1 MGRSSEK
8 SSLLASTSGGSNNGR
23 DHQRDAHRG
32 GGFEEEEKESTFQY
46 LSSIVVSALALTG
59 AVVGV
64 ASVWQRCQNGNCN
77 PGSFLLPG
85 DHRYV
90 YASPTERVF
99 FFFFF
104 FFFRVQ
110 RVLSRVVFGRFVL
123 FFFFFLSLFRVR
135 RARGEG
141 RFIFIAKLTTLST
154 IILSTAG
161 T

>member
-1 MGRSSEK
+1 MGRSSAATGEK
-8 SSLLASTSGGSNNGR
+8 SSLLASTSGSR
-23 DHQRDAHRG
+23 DHRDAHRG
-32 GGFEEEEKESTFQY
+32 EEEKESTFQY

-85 DHRYV
+85 DHRYDTHHRQS
-90 YASPTERVF
+90 AFSSSS
-99 FFFFF
+99 F

-110 RVLSRVVFGRFVL
+110 RVLSRRVGLFVL
-123 FFFFFLSLFRVR
+123 FFFFFLSLSR

-141 RFIFIAKLTTLST
+141 RFIFIAKLTTVST
-154 IILSTAG
+154 IILLTAG

>member
-32 GGFEEEEKESTFQY
+32 GGFGEEEKESTFQY

-110 RVLSRVVFGRFVL
+110 RVLSRRFWAL
-123 FFFFFLSLFRVR
+123 RPLLLFLSLSLTRVE
-135 RARGEG
+135 RAARVVS
-141 RFIFIAKLTTLST
+141 FS
-154 IILSTAG
+154 SQN
-161 T
+161 

>member
-8 SSLLASTSGGSNNGR
+8 SSLLASTSGSNSGR

-32 GGFEEEEKESTFQY
+32 GGVEEEEKESTFQY

-90 YASPTERVF
+90 YAPPTERVF
-99 FFFFF
+99 FFIFFF
-104 FFFRVQ
+104 FFVFREFSLV
-110 RVLSRVVFGRFVL
+110 VLDSSSSSSFSF
-123 FFFFFLSLFRVR
+123 SLFRVE
-135 RARGEG
+135 RAARVDS
-141 RFIFIAKLTTLST
+141 FS
-154 IILSTAG
+154 SQN
-161 T
+161 

>member
-8 SSLLASTSGGSNNGR
+8 SSLLASTSGSNNGR

-32 GGFEEEEKESTFQY
+32 GGVEEEEKESTFQY

-90 YASPTERVF
+90 YAPPTERVF
-99 FFFFF
+99 FFIFFF
-104 FFFRVQ
+104 FFVFREFSLV
-110 RVLSRVVFGRFVL
+110 VLGASSSS
-123 FFFFFLSLFRVR
+123 FFLSLS
-135 RARGEG
+135 
-141 RFIFIAKLTTLST
+141 LSR
-154 IILSTAG
+154 LERTASVDSFSSQN
-161 T
+161 

>member
-8 SSLLASTSGGSNNGR
+8 SSLLASTSGSNNGR
-23 DHQRDAHRG
+23 DHQRDAHR

-85 DHRYV
+85 DHRYI

-99 FFFFF
+99 FIFFFF
-104 FFFRVQ
+104 SCSESS
-110 RVLSRVVFGRFVL
+110 LSCRWTLRPL
-123 FFFFFLSLFRVR
+123 LFFFLSLFRAER
-135 RARGEG
+135 
-141 RFIFIAKLTTLST
+141 
-154 IILSTAG
+154 TASVVSFSSQN
-161 T
+161 

>member
-8 SSLLASTSGGSNNGR
+8 SSLLASTSGSNNGR
-23 DHQRDAHRG
+23 DHQRDAHR

-85 DHRYV
+85 DHRYI

-99 FFFFF
+99 FIFFFF
-104 FFFRVQ
+104 FVFREFSLVS
-110 RVLSRVVFGRFVL
+110 LDSSSSS
-123 FFFFFLSLFRVR
+123 FFLSLSLSR
-135 RARGEG
+135 RAHGER
-141 RFIFIAKLTTLST
+141 RFIFIAKLTTVST
-154 IILSTAG
+154 IILLTAG

>member
-8 SSLLASTSGGSNNGR
+8 SSLLASTSGSNNGR

-32 GGFEEEEKESTFQY
+32 GVEGEEKESTFQY

-85 DHRYV
+85 DHRYIITSR
-90 YASPTERVF
+90 ARFLLSSLF
-99 FFFFF
+99 FL
-104 FFFRVQ
+104 FRVDF
-110 RVLSRVVFGRFVL
+110 SSSSS
-123 FFFFFLSLFRVR
+123 FFLSLSLFKICY
-135 RARGEG
+135 RAAPRASFHLHH
-141 RFIFIAKLTTLST
+141 RKTNHCIDYKNLNSLT
-154 IILSTAG
+154 TAG

>member
-8 SSLLASTSGGSNNGR
+8 SSLLASTSGSNNGR

-32 GGFEEEEKESTFQY
+32 GGVEEEEKESTFQY

-85 DHRYV
+85 DHRYDTHHRQS
-90 YASPTERVF
+90 AFSSSS
-99 FFFFF
+99 F

-110 RVLSRVVFGRFVL
+110 RVLSRRVGLFVL
-123 FFFFFLSLFRVR
+123 FFFFFLSLSR

-141 RFIFIAKLTTLST
+141 RFIFIAKLTTVST
-154 IILSTAG
+154 IILLTAG

>member
-8 SSLLASTSGGSNNGR
+8 SSLLASTSGSNNGR

-32 GGFEEEEKESTFQY
+32 GVEEEEKESTFQY

-85 DHRYV
+85 DHRYDTHHRQS
-90 YASPTERVF
+90 AFSSSSF
-99 FFFFF
+99 FFFV
-104 FFFRVQ
+104 FREFSLV
-110 RVLSRVVFGRFVL
+110 VLGASSSS
-123 FFFFFLSLFRVR
+123 FFLSLS
-135 RARGEG
+135 
-141 RFIFIAKLTTLST
+141 LSR
-154 IILSTAG
+154 LERTASVDSFSSQN
-161 T
+161 